1 MGRPE
6 KRIGS
11 DPSRI
16 GRFERTA
23 ATDQEELGLS
33 AGNLDRLV
41 SDLRARQHDLEAQNR
56 ELRRI
61 RAVLENSRRNFR
73 DLYDFAPVGY
83 FSIGKNGVILEAN
96 LAFASMV
103 GVDRSRLIKM
113 QFADFVVRCDRNTFD
128 SFCTQVFDSGSSQ
141 AIGLR
146 IAKRNS
152 GQFIAM
158 LSGNLAKGPA
168 GVPVRARTA
177 IADVTDRLK
186 SEAIIQKINKD
197 LMQTNQSL
205 QEKQEKLEISVEKF
219 RTLDKIKNDFL
230 SIASHE
236 LRVPL
241 GTIIGFAQTLLSK
254 EIFLAEG
261 EREKYAGIILSEGRR
276 LNHMLEELLDVA
288 RLEKGRIVYDLKET
302 NAYDLICEVVSSLR
316 PPPHVTVTAALPDSN
331 IAPVMADCEKIKQ
344 VLINLI
350 DNAVRYTAPE
360 CSVTVSAVEKDEM
373 VRIGVKDC
381 GPGIQ
386 EEDRER
392 IFEKYYKA
400 KTSPK
405 ANGKSMKGMG
415 LGLAISKEIVDA
427 HGGEIWVESEPGKGA
442 HFYFTLP
449 KAP

>member
-1 MGRPE
+1 MGKPE

-11 DPSRI
+11 DPR
-16 GRFERTA
+16 
-23 ATDQEELGLS
+23 EELGLS

-41 SDLRARQHDLEAQNR
+41 SDLQAHQHDLEAQNR

-61 RAVLENSRRNFR
+61 REVLEKSRRNFR
-73 DLYDFAPVGY
+73 DLYDFAPMGY
-83 FSIGKNGVILEAN
+83 FSIDRKGAILEAN
-96 LAFASMV
+96 IAFASMV

-113 QFADFVVRCDRNTFD
+113 QFADFVVRCDRNSFD
-128 SFCTQVFDSGSSQ
+128 SFCKQVFDSGSSQ

-152 GQFIAM
+152 GRFAAM
-158 LSGNLAKGPA
+158 LSGMLVKGPA
-168 GVPVRARTA
+168 GGPVRARTA
-177 IADVTDRLK
+177 IADVTERLK
-186 SEAIIQKINKD
+186 SEAIAQRINKD

-205 QEKQEKLEISVEKF
+205 REKQEELEISIEKF

-288 RLEKGRIVYDLKET
+288 RLEKGRAVFDLKET
-302 NAYDLICEVVSSLR
+302 NVCDLIRDVLNSLR
-316 PPPHVTVTAALPDSN
+316 PPPNVTVKAALPDSN
-331 IAPVMADCEKIKQ
+331 VASVMADCEKVKQ

-350 DNAVRYTAPE
+350 DNAVRYTGPE
-360 CSVTVSAVEKDEM
+360 CSVTVSAVEKDGA

-427 HGGEIWVESEPGKGA
+427 HGGEIWVESELGKGS